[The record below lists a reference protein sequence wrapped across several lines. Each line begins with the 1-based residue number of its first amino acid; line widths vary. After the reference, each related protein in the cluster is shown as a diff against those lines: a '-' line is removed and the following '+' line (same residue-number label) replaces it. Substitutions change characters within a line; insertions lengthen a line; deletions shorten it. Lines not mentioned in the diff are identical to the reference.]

1 MHGLGIIIG
10 KIPKNGNVEPVYNLI
25 FPSSYSVINDA
36 SPGIL
41 YLYTLYCLAIV
52 YISCVVKNV
61 FQLISHFVPGSF
73 KPNINCDPNLLPRFI
88 FQLRENLK
96 MIIYLVLHLR
106 N

>member
-41 YLYTLYCLAIV
+41 YLYTLYCRAIA
-52 YISCVVKNV
+52 YIYRVVKNV

-73 KPNINCDPNLLPRFI
+73 NDNSFPLLSLLQVKCFLWIDSLMERF
-88 FQLRENLK
+88 
-96 MIIYLVLHLR
+96 
-106 N
+106 